1 MKHLINFIKGMLIGI
16 ANLIPGVSG
25 GTMAVSMGVYEE
37 IIDSIGN
44 FFKKFKETFVKNMV
58 FLIPII
64 LGAGVG
70 VIAFSKLLDYLL
82 KNHEA
87 YTKFAFMGLILG
99 SIPFI
104 FKKSNE
110 KGFKKSYIIPFIIT
124 LAIGGGLCLLEY
136 LGVTGSQITSF
147 DLNAG
152 NVVLLVIY
160 GFIAAASMVIPGI
173 SGSFILLLLGV
184 YSAVLSAVSNLEI
197 LILIPFAIGVGLG
210 ILLMSKLINY
220 LLEHFHGL
228 TYYAILGFILGS
240 LPAIFPGLAF
250 DITAVFSIVIFIVFF
265 VISYYLG
272 KLTNK

>member
-110 KGFKKSYIIPFIIT
+110 LS
-124 LAIGGGLCLLEY
+124 
-136 LGVTGSQITSF
+136 
-147 DLNAG
+147 
-152 NVVLLVIY
+152 
-160 GFIAAASMVIPGI
+160 I
-173 SGSFILLLLGV
+173 SSLYPIL
-184 YSAVLSAVSNLEI
+184 
-197 LILIPFAIGVGLG
+197 
-210 ILLMSKLINY
+210 
-220 LLEHFHGL
+220 
-228 TYYAILGFILGS
+228 
-240 LPAIFPGLAF
+240 
-250 DITAVFSIVIFIVFF
+250 
-265 VISYYLG
+265 
-272 KLTNK
+272 

>member
-58 FLIPII
+58 FLIPIV

-82 KNHEA
+82 KYHEA

-124 LAIGGGLCLLEY
+124 LAIGGGLCLLEHF
-136 LGVTGSQITSF
+136 GVTGSQVTSF

-152 NVVLLVIY
+152 NAILLVIY

-184 YSAVLSAVSNLEI
+184 YSAVLSAVSNLQI

-240 LPAIFPGLAF
+240 LPAIFPGLTF
-250 DITAVFSIVIFIVFF
+250 DITAVFSIIIFVVFF

-272 KLTNK
+272 KFTNK

>member
-70 VIAFSKLLDYLL
+70 VLAFSKLLNYLL
-82 KNHEA
+82 TNHEA

-136 LGVTGSQITSF
+136 FGVTGSQITSF
-147 DLNAG
+147 DLNAITII
-152 NVVLLVIY
+152 LLAVY

-184 YSAVLSAVSNLEI
+184 YTAILSAVSNLQI
-197 LILIPFAIGVGLG
+197 LILIPFAIGVALG

-240 LPAIFPGLAF
+240 LPAIFPGLTF
-250 DITAVFSIVIFIVFF
+250 DITAVFSIIIFVVFF

-272 KLTNK
+272 KFTNK